1 MRAEIICENVLPD
14 CKTGIVSEGLDYIIS
29 PGRRHII
36 SANTPPGYIT
46 KIIDESQTKQIR
58 SEAAG
63 VFKSVIEIGKHTERG
78 DLLGIITDPFEG
90 ETLSEI
96 RSSVSGTVY
105 FEYHDPL
112 INANTVCFKII
123 Q

>member
-1 MRAEIICENVLPD
+1 MP
-14 CKTGIVSEGLDYIIS
+14 IVFIT
-29 PGRRHII
+29 
-36 SANTPPGYIT
+36 SANTPPGCIT
-46 KIIDESQTKQIR
+46 KIIDESKTKQIR

-63 VFKSVIEIGKHTERG
+63 IFKSMIEIGKHTERG

-96 RSSVSGTVY
+96 RSSVSRTIY

-123 Q
+123 K